1 MLVKV
6 SGTKNNCNLG
16 IYHIF
21 HSLRLLKLAM
31 SYFKRKKGGKILNTF
46 DILIS
51 AFQWLNVYIR

>member
-21 HSLRLLKLAM
+21 HWLGLLKLAM
-31 SYFKRKKGGKILNTF
+31 SYFKRKKGKKGGKILNTF

-51 AFQWLNVYIR
+51 AF